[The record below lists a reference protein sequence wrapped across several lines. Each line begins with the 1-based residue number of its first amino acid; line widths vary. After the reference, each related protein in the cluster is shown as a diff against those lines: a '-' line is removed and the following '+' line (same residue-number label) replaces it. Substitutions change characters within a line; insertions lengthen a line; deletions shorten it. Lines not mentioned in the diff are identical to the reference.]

1 MNTEFLQKLIPETV
15 EGRDEII
22 QKIFA
27 QHGKDINA
35 EKAKFADYDDLK
47 DKVKKADETISE
59 LKLSADDAIKLR
71 TKIDEYEQKEAQRAE
86 LEAKN
91 AKQRELTQ
99 RFATVKGEVEF
110 IDPDVET
117 FILGKFGAALED
129 EAFKGKGDAE
139 IYTALTQDKPFFKNQ
154 SAPPPNMGGIGAG
167 AKTTITPEQFKA
179 MGIPERTELAQKDPK
194 QYELLT
200 KRS

>member
-35 EKAKFADYDDLK
+35 EKAKFADYDEIKKRAEEADKTITGLK
-47 DKVKKADETISE
+47 ETAGNAEELQKK
-59 LKLSADDAIKLR
+59 IK
-71 TKIDEYEQKEAQRAE
+71 EYEQKELDREEQE
-86 LEAKN
+86 KKT
-91 AKQRELTQ
+91 AKQRELAQ
-99 RFATVKGEVEF
+99 RFATVKGAVEF

-129 EAFKGKGDAE
+129 ETFKGKGDAE
-139 IYTALTQDKPFFKNQ
+139 IYTALTQDKPFFKSQN
-154 SAPPPNMGGIGAG
+154 APPPNMGGIGAG

-179 MGIPERTELAQKDPK
+179 MGIKERTELAQTDPK

>member
-35 EKAKFADYDDLK
+35 EKAKFADYDEIK
-47 DKVKKADETISE
+47 KKATDAEETIIE
-59 LKLSADDAIKLR
+59 LKAAVGDATKLQDKIK
-71 TKIDEYEQKEAQRAE
+71 EYEQKELDRAE
-86 LEAKN
+86 QEKKT
-91 AKQRELTQ
+91 AKQRELAQ
-99 RFATVKGEVEF
+99 RFATVKGAVEF

-129 EAFKGKGDAE
+129 EAYKGKGDAE

-167 AKTTITPEQFKA
+167 AKTTITPEQWKA
-179 MGIPERTELAQKDPK
+179 MGIKERTELAQTDPK